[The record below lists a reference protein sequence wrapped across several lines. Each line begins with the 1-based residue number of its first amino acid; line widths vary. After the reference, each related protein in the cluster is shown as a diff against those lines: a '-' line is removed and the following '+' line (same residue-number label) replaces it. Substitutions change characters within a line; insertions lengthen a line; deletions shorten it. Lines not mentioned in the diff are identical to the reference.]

1 MRQCQ
6 SLRPDF
12 GVLYIDLDR
21 FKLINDAFGHKAGSL
36 PSELAAIVEESGIAS
51 HHLCLE
57 LTEWMVMRH
66 PGRVVPVMMTLR
78 QLRFQIS
85 LDNFGMR
92 DSFSCANSDAR

>member
-6 SLRPDF
+6 PLRPDF

-21 FKLINDAFGHKAGSL
+21 FKLINDAFGYKAGSL

-57 LTEWMVMRH
+57 LTEWMVMRI
-66 PGRVVPVMMTLR
+66 REELFR
-78 QLRFQIS
+78 
-85 LDNFGMR
+85 
-92 DSFSCANSDAR
+92 